1 MLALTVLLLMSAKPP
16 DADALALK
24 AQQAIAKKDLKSAEK
39 AYAALAK
46 LKPSGAGVLYNHAA
60 VLSRLKQQDKAI
72 AELDAAVA
80 NGFPM
85 AEYMAQDPDFELL
98 RAHPKWAATLEKAKV
113 NEATVHARRQRADAA
128 IAASELELAE
138 GTVERARE
146 LIQPVS
152 AEDAAEKTRFLV
164 LRARAATSEAESLSF
179 LGEAVSAGLVEL
191 PRAVELKSAL
201 ESEAGAAVVAKILAA
216 RAELQKNVTWE
227 RAGLDEGPL
236 VIGLHGYGE
245 SATTL
250 CAHLAK
256 AMPKSRVVC
265 PPGPTRAEGGG
276 RGWIDLQRT
285 QAVLDVVLKTT
296 VRGDDKPLL
305 VGFSQGGWLGL
316 REVLSRPERYRAAI
330 IIGTSRFE
338 PPDDAALARVSK
350 SGLRVI
356 FVAGSSDPAAMR
368 AARTA
373 YDLLTENGVPAEK
386 LFAVGLSHALP
397 PLVVLQEARKFID
410 APDAPQ
416 N

>member
-1 MLALTVLLLMSAKPP
+1 
-16 DADALALK
+16 
-24 AQQAIAKKDLKSAEK
+24 
-39 AYAALAK
+39 
-46 LKPSGAGVLYNHAA
+46 
-60 VLSRLKQQDKAI
+60 
-72 AELDAAVA
+72 
-80 NGFPM
+80 M
-85 AEYMAQDPDFELL
+85 AEYMAQDPDFESLHE
-98 RAHPKWAATLEKAKV
+98 HPKWGASLEKAKA
-113 NEATVHARRQRADAA
+113 NEAAVQERRQKADAA
-128 IAASELELAE
+128 ITAAELELSE
-138 GTVERARE
+138 GTVEKARE
-146 LIQPVS
+146 LLAPIS
-152 AEDAAEKTRFLV
+152 ADDAAEKTRFLL
-164 LRARAATSEAESLSF
+164 LRARTAASPEQSLAFLSEAI
-179 LGEAVSAGLVEL
+179 SAGLVEV
-191 PRAVELKSAL
+191 PRAPELEPVLS
-201 ESEAGAAVVAKILAA
+201 SEAGAPVVAKILAA

-250 CAHLAK
+250 CTHLAK

-265 PPGPTRAEGGG
+265 PPGPTKADGGG

-296 VRGDDKPLL
+296 VRGADKPLL
-305 VGFSQGGWLGL
+305 VGFSQGAWLGL

-338 PPDDAALARVSK
+338 PPDDATLARVSK
-350 SGLRVI
+350 SEVRVI

-368 AARTA
+368 AARSA

-386 LFAVGLSHALP
+386 LFAVGLSHELP

-416 N
+416 K